1 MSYTIKLKI
10 MKKIINSFLHLVIG
24 IFAKKRGK
32 CRVIDCS
39 CGKTYEV
46 CTNIYDNSDS
56 GCGSCECGICRTYI
70 N

>member
-1 MSYTIKLKI
+1 MLERL
-10 MKKIINSFLHLVIG
+10 INSFLNLVIG
-24 IFAKKRGK
+24 SFPKKQGK

-46 CTNIYDNSDS
+46 WTNIYDKSDS
-56 GCGSCECGICRTYI
+56 GCGSCECGKCRTYI

>member
-10 MKKIINSFLHLVIG
+10 INKIINSFLHLVIG
-24 IFAKKRGK
+24 FFAKKRGK